1 MLLTISLTSDMADPT
16 TPFPILLS
24 PFLLLSGLVGAPA
37 VSLRFP
43 EDDEPGKETHF
54 YFPLFF
60 RLFQLKNVFS
70 CEAGLINTQSFI
82 LSCDFDQTFRFIRF
96 LIDWFHFVVLK
107 KSGGRLCHSIPG
119 KALLIP
125 TPATFRRRSTE
136 FQKGP
141 R

>member
-82 LSCDFDQTFRFIRF
+82 LSCDIDQTSHFIRF
-96 LIDWFHFVVLK
+96 PIDWFQFSFEKV
-107 KSGGRLCHSIPG
+107 PG